1 MGKSINKVILVG
13 RLGRD
18 PELKYTASG
27 TPFCRFSMATDDS
40 WTDKGS
46 GERTERT
53 EWHNIVVWDKLAEIC
68 NNYLTKGKMV
78 YIEGSLQTR
87 EWDDQEGNKRKTTE
101 IRARDMMM
109 LGGPGEGGGGSRRP
123 SGPSPGGEARVEARR
138 WKSDHRRRYPVL
150 GSRAFNQKIGDRPV
164 FPVSSKKMR
173 NDRSVP
179 DCFAV
184 STFAGRPDQGFHVLE
199 VDLQRALPL
208 RRQTIGRSWDTALK
222 GLLTHH
228 VLVLFQLSG
237 MDAQIAVRR
246 FQEFLQFVEGHRLA
260 AGKSTH
266 NAEADRLMDDSIQ
279 FRSTSLRR
287 PALFCLLPD
296 CMTFRFLSRSSH
308 HTSWRSHRRR
318 RSATLRTRL
327 PAAPEPRSM
336 VPGAPTY
343 PAQ

>member
-109 LGGPGEGGGGSRRP
+109 LGGPGEGGGGGGSRRP
-123 SGPSPGGEARVEARR
+123 SGPSPAGDSPGPGG
-138 WKSDHRRRYPVL
+138 SP
-150 GSRAFNQKIGDRPV
+150 I
-164 FPVSSKKMR
+164 
-173 NDRSVP
+173 
-179 DCFAV
+179 
-184 STFAGRPDQGFHVLE
+184 T
-199 VDLQRALPL
+199 
-208 RRQTIGRSWDTALK
+208 
-222 GLLTHH
+222 
-228 VLVLFQLSG
+228 
-237 MDAQIAVRR
+237 
-246 FQEFLQFVEGHRLA
+246 
-260 AGKSTH
+260 
-266 NAEADRLMDDSIQ
+266 DDDIP
-279 FRSTSLRR
+279 F
-287 PALFCLLPD
+287 
-296 CMTFRFLSRSSH
+296 
-308 HTSWRSHRRR
+308 
-318 RSATLRTRL
+318 
-327 PAAPEPRSM
+327 
-336 VPGAPTY
+336 
-343 PAQ
+343 